1 LFKLN
6 TCLVLFNENSIPL
19 KSNFND
25 KQIQILEVA
34 ETLFAEKGFD
44 GTSIRNIAKVAKIN
58 IAMVSYYF
66 GSKERLLESLIVY
79 RTSDLK
85 KQLENLLL
93 EDLEPIEKIN
103 KLIALYINRINS
115 NRGIYRILHFE
126 FTSKKREQNLQAFSE
141 LKKGNLK
148 SLETIIEEGQK
159 KGIFRKDV
167 IIPLI
172 TPTILGTF
180 FHFHMNKPFFENL
193 LNLKTEDLY
202 NNYIKTNLTKHI
214 QQTIKALLIYE
225 S

>member
-1 LFKLN
+1 LFSFGFDKK
-6 TCLVLFNENSIPL
+6 SIPL
-19 KSNFND
+19 QSNFTD

-44 GTSIRNIAKVAKIN
+44 GTSIRVIAKMAKIN

-66 GSKERLLESLIVY
+66 GSKERLLESLIIY

-85 KQLENLLL
+85 YQLDTLLQ
-93 EDLEPIEKIN
+93 EELEPIDKIN
-103 KLIALYINRINS
+103 KLIELYINRINS
-115 NRGIYRILHFE
+115 NKGIYRILHFE
-126 FTSKKREQNLQAFSE
+126 FTSKKREQNLLAFSE

-148 SLETIIEEGQK
+148 SLESIIEEGQR

-180 FHFHMNKPFFENL
+180 FHFHMNKTFFENL
-193 LNLKTEDLY
+193 LNLKTEELY

>member
-1 LFKLN
+1 MKN
-6 TCLVLFNENSIPL
+6 
-19 KSNFND
+19 NFNN

-34 ETLFAEKGFD
+34 ESLFAEKGFD
-44 GTSIRNIAKVAKIN
+44 GTSIRDIAKEAKIN

-66 GSKERLLESLIVY
+66 GSKERLLESLIFY

-85 KQLENLLL
+85 NQLENLLQ

-103 KLIALYINRINS
+103 KLIELYINRINS
-115 NRGIYRILHFE
+115 NRGIYRIIHFE
-126 FTSKKREQNLQAFSE
+126 FTTKKRDENFLAFTE

-148 SLETIIEEGQK
+148 SLEAIIEEGQK
-159 KGIFRKDV
+159 KGVFRKDV

-193 LNLKTEDLY
+193 LNLKTETLY

-214 QQTIKALLIYE
+214 QQTIKALLTYE

>member
-1 LFKLN
+1 MKTTF
-6 TCLVLFNENSIPL
+6 T
-19 KSNFND
+19 D
-25 KQIQILEVA
+25 KQIHILEVA
-34 ETLFAEKGFD
+34 ELLFAEKGFD
-44 GTSIRNIAKVAKIN
+44 GTSIRNIAKEAKIN

-66 GSKERLLESLIVY
+66 GSKERLLESLIFY

-85 KQLENLLL
+85 NQLENLLH
-93 EDLEPIEKIN
+93 EDIEPIEKIN
-103 KLIALYINRINS
+103 KLIELYINRINS

-126 FTSKKREQNLQAFSE
+126 FTAKKRDQNLLAFSE
-141 LKKGNLK
+141 LKNGNLK
-148 SLETIIEEGQK
+148 SLEAIIQEGQN
-159 KGIFRKDV
+159 KGVFRKDV

-202 NNYIKTNLTKHI
+202 NNYVKTNLTKHI

-225 S
+225 N

>member
-1 LFKLN
+1 MFSFEFDIKHTSLQ
-6 TCLVLFNENSIPL
+6 
-19 KSNFND
+19 SNFTD

-44 GTSIRNIAKVAKIN
+44 GTSIRVIAKMAKIN

-66 GSKERLLESLIVY
+66 GSKERLLESLIIY

-85 KQLENLLL
+85 NQLDNLLD
-93 EDLEPIEKIN
+93 EELEPIDKIN
-103 KLIALYINRINS
+103 KLIELYINRINS

-126 FTSKKREQNLQAFSE
+126 FTSKKREQNLLAFSE

-148 SLETIIEEGQK
+148 SLESIIEEGQR

-180 FHFHMNKPFFENL
+180 FHFHMNKLFFENL
-193 LNLKTEDLY
+193 LNLKTEELY